1 MLSIREAGFESCS
14 CKGPPARTGDGTN
27 RGWDERGWDEQ
38 RMGQKER
45 TCGGDRRSFFCVGGR
60 DFCKSLYEYE
70 KLMVIRY
77 RIVVNIVCRNY
88 RKKIKRMKEILT
100 ERETPERGR
109 GELRNLYKIENYAFA
124 SVVCLCY
131 IDTRKNIRRRRKQ
144 INEFYGH

>member
-1 MLSIREAGFESCS
+1 MG
-14 CKGPPARTGDGTN
+14 RTGDRTNEDGTN
-27 RGWDERGWDEQ
+27 RGWGEQ

-100 ERETPERGR
+100 EHETPERGR
-109 GELRNLYKIENYAFA
+109 GELRKLYKIENYAFA

-131 IDTRKNIRRRRKQ
+131 IDTRKNIRQRRKQ